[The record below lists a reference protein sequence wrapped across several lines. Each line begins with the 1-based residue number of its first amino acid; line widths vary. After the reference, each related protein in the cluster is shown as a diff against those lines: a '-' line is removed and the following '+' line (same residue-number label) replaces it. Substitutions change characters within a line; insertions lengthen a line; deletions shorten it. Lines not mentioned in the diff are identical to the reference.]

1 MTLINDLPDISSG
14 NLQSSKVKTAPSAST
29 KRESI
34 GSTSPSMSTAPSM
47 STSPRPFRL
56 PVGAASKAIAL
67 PGSDCLIQPQ
77 MPLARLTSFRVGGNA
92 ELFAAPRSME
102 DVYAILDWADQ
113 HSVPLMTL
121 GAGSNLLIS
130 DCGLSGL
137 VIYTRYLRHTTFE
150 HDLGQVVASAGDSLA
165 RLAWQTAEQGWRGL
179 EWAVG
184 IPGTVG
190 GAVVMNAGAHL
201 NCTSDIFVEAH
212 GISDDRTI
220 KVFRPADLEF
230 GYRTSSLQHSSFLIT
245 QARFQ
250 LKPGFDPQEVMN
262 DTRSHLKKRHA
273 TQPYHL
279 PSCGSVFRNP
289 SSHAAGWLIEQTGLK
304 GYQIGGAQVAQR
316 HANFILN
323 LGDATA
329 NDIFNLIQE
338 VQQQVEEK
346 WSLLL
351 HPEVKFVGEF

>member
-1 MTLINDLPDISSG
+1 MPTSMRLPRLPLG
-14 NLQSSKVKTAPSAST
+14 
-29 KRESI
+29 
-34 GSTSPSMSTAPSM
+34 TSP
-47 STSPRPFRL
+47 
-56 PVGAASKAIAL
+56 KAIAL
-67 PGSDCLIQPQ
+67 PGSACLIQPQ

-92 ELFAAPRSME
+92 ELFAAPRSMD
-102 DVYAILDWADQ
+102 DVYAILEWADKQ
-113 HSVPLMTL
+113 SVPLMTL

-130 DCGLSGL
+130 DRGLPGL
-137 VIYTRYLRHTTFE
+137 VICTRHLRHTTFDHE
-150 HDLGQVVASAGDSLA
+150 LGQVVASAGDSLA
-165 RLAWQTAEQGWRGL
+165 RLAWQTAEQGWRGM

-201 NCTSDIFVEAH
+201 SCAADIFVEAH
-212 GISDDRTI
+212 GVSDDGTI
-220 KVFRPADLEF
+220 KVFRPEDLEF
-230 GYRTSSLQHSSFLIT
+230 SYRTSSLQHSQVLIT

-250 LKPGFDPQEVMN
+250 LKPGFEAQEIMSE
-262 DTRSHLKKRHA
+262 TRSHLKKRHA

-289 SSHAAGWLIEQTGLK
+289 SAHAAGWLIEQTGLK
-304 GYQIGGAQVAQR
+304 GHQIGGAQVAQR

-329 NDIFNLIQE
+329 NDIFNLIQD

-351 HPEVKFVGEF
+351 RPEVKFIGEF